1 MDPTLKTAKD
11 TTELLKEMVEELEF
25 LRLEN
30 KQLTEIAVDRLKTLN
45 KLRAINQ
52 ILMARTP
59 EDVWDKV
66 RNYVEN

>member
-30 KQLTEIAVDRLKTLN
+30 KQLTEIAVDRLKTLT

>member
-11 TTELLKEMVEELEF
+11 NTQMAKEMVEELEF